1 MPGASSR
8 HRGVFARRLLTIG
21 ENRLEWLIVEAQ
33 EERERLLRA
42 ILLAFG
48 GLALGLLAGIT
59 LKMGAK
65 VVRH

>member
-1 MPGASSR
+1 
-8 HRGVFARRLLTIG
+8 LTIG